1 MRFIRVL
8 ASVTSPDIIQN
19 GNSLY
24 KGSVSEKFFFAEN
37 PPIIHHPSTP
47 LLLYEST
54 KQQEGNEMV
63 LHVENLSVTY
73 GSKKAVNNVS
83 FHLRSGEVIGILG
96 ANGAGKS
103 SLIEAILGINPSNA
117 ETLTILGKSPVLQRK
132 KVFQKVGVQFQQ
144 TNFQDKITVKEA
156 IEQFNSL
163 YKQTMN
169 ISTLL
174 HVFELQDKEYQL
186 VSSLSGGER
195 QRLAVVLAL
204 LPNPELVF
212 LDELTTGLDTRARH
226 LLWKQLIQLKSNGLA
241 IVLTSHY
248 MDEVEALC
256 DRIIILKKGTV
267 MFDGT
272 ITEAIQTSN
281 KDSLEDAYLYY
292 SGEEDI
298 RL

>member
-1 MRFIRVL
+1 
-8 ASVTSPDIIQN
+8 
-19 GNSLY
+19 
-24 KGSVSEKFFFAEN
+24 
-37 PPIIHHPSTP
+37 
-47 LLLYEST
+47 
-54 KQQEGNEMV
+54 MV

-132 KVFQKVGVQFQQ
+132 EVFQKVGVQFQQ

-174 HVFELQDKEYQL
+174 HVFELQNKEYQL

>member
-1 MRFIRVL
+1 
-8 ASVTSPDIIQN
+8 
-19 GNSLY
+19 
-24 KGSVSEKFFFAEN
+24 
-37 PPIIHHPSTP
+37 
-47 LLLYEST
+47 
-54 KQQEGNEMV
+54 MV
-63 LHVENLSVTY
+63 LHVENLSVIY

-132 KVFQKVGVQFQQ
+132 EVFQKVGVQFQQ

-174 HVFELQDKEYQL
+174 HVFELQNKEYQL

>member
-1 MRFIRVL
+1 
-8 ASVTSPDIIQN
+8 
-19 GNSLY
+19 
-24 KGSVSEKFFFAEN
+24 
-37 PPIIHHPSTP
+37 
-47 LLLYEST
+47 
-54 KQQEGNEMV
+54 MV

-73 GSKKAVNNVS
+73 RAKKAVNNVS
-83 FHLRSGEVIGILG
+83 FHLQSGEVIGILG

-117 ETLTILGKSPVLQRK
+117 EKLTVLGKSPVHQRNE
-132 KVFQKVGVQFQQ
+132 VFQKVGVQFQQ

-156 IEQFNSL
+156 IEQFHSL

-174 HVFELQDKEYQL
+174 MVFELQDKEYQL

-195 QRLAVVLAL
+195 QRLAVILAL

-226 LLWKQLIQLKSNGLA
+226 LLWKQLVQLKSNGLA